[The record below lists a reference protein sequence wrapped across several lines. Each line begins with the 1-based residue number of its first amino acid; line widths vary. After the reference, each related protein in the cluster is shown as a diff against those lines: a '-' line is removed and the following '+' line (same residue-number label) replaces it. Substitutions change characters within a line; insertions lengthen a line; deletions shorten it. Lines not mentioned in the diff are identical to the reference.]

1 MRIII
6 NSLCK
11 RVLIIIWC
19 IPLFQHVR
27 AQTVPDSVS
36 KILIAKEKE
45 MFNVITGDDRVAA
58 GKLLADDYFTIN
70 ADGVTE
76 DKEATIKTIG
86 KFKGSVAE
94 LSDKKLREYDHVALI
109 NGKVLCKVHPGIRSF
124 LYRNMG

>member
-11 RVLIIIWC
+11 RVLIIICC

-27 AQTVPDSVS
+27 AQTVPDSVP

-94 LSDKKLREYDHVALI
+94 LSDKKIREYDHVALT
-109 NGKVLCKVHPGIRSF
+109 NGKVLCKVHPGSRSF